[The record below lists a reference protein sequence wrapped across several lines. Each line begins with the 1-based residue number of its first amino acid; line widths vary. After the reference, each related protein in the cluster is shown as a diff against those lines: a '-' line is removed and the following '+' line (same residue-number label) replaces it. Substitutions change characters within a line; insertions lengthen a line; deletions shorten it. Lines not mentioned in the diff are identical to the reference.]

1 MPAWDVGGVS
11 DSPPETRKTKEGR
24 SWVTWVG
31 VGRQWLVTGWL
42 EVSRLS
48 QSITKWGVLPLCA
61 ARQPFQK
68 IYVLEGHKGSQKVVK
83 TKSGVEL
90 WFRSHPNSLSSV
102 GKPNKAGCLSLS
114 AGKMAAQMTHA
125 AFIWGSVLLLVC
137 LSSFS
142 FYLKNHPF
150 MWKGES
156 YSPGPSRTDKTRPR
170 EIPFIPWP
178 SSPVFPWGPQILG
191 GLRVTAQGR
200 NSLYAK
206 IFATPG
212 RSFNLTGLPVPI
224 INKTGRIQG
233 IQGTGQNWKLFK
245 AQSAANSVS
254 QDVMHFSAMPLVLP
268 CPRTQYYPFWIVITT
283 ASRALLPPFGLDL
296 PSPYFQLQLEGSFSL
311 KELII
316 SPPPV
321 KNTRKSF
328 PLPSGDN
335 PNSLTLLKGQSGLA
349 PANLSLLI
357 SYHSCCHTL
366 CWTVGKFFS
375 SSTHSAHQSV
385 EAVPLGWGKG
395 V

>member
-212 RSFNLTGLPVPI
+212 RSFNLMGLPVPI

-233 IQGTGQNWKLFK
+233 IQGTGQIESFLKHKVLPTQYLRMSCISLQCHWCYLAPEHNIIPSELLL
-245 AQSAANSVS
+245 Q
-254 QDVMHFSAMPLVLP
+254 QPLGPYCLPLVL
-268 CPRTQYYPFWIVITT
+268 TFLV
-283 ASRALLPPFGLDL
+283 
-296 PSPYFQLQLEGSFSL
+296 
-311 KELII
+311 
-316 SPPPV
+316 
-321 KNTRKSF
+321 
-328 PLPSGDN
+328 
-335 PNSLTLLKGQSGLA
+335 LTS
-349 PANLSLLI
+349 NCS
-357 SYHSCCHTL
+357 
-366 CWTVGKFFS
+366 
-375 SSTHSAHQSV
+375 
-385 EAVPLGWGKG
+385 
-395 V
+395 